1 MIIIIGKT
9 ASGKD
14 TIVKELCLNHNFKKI
29 ITYTTRPMR
38 ENEIDGITYHYILDE
53 EFKQKIDED
62 FFAEYKSYQ
71 SEFGEWFYG
80 TSEESILNSDDKSII
95 ILTPQGY
102 KDILSK
108 YPNLNYKS
116 IYLYASNRTIRER
129 LIQRGDDEAEARRR
143 VKHDKKDFRGIE
155 KIVDNV
161 ICNNND
167 RPFEKVIKNILE
179 VITK

>member
-1 MIIIIGKT
+1 
-9 ASGKD
+9 
-14 TIVKELCLNHNFKKI
+14 
-29 ITYTTRPMR
+29 MR
-38 ENEIDGITYHYILDE
+38 ENEIDGITYHFISDE
-53 EFKQKIDED
+53 EFKQKINED
-62 FFAEYKSYQ
+62 FFSEYKSYQ

-80 TSEESILNSDDKSII
+80 TSKESILNSDDKSII

-108 YPNLNYKS
+108 YPNLNCKS
-116 IYLYASNRTIRER
+116 IYLYVSNRTIRER
-129 LIQRGDDEAEARRR
+129 LIQRGDDKAEARRR

-167 RPFEKVIKNILE
+167 KPFEKVIKIILE
-179 VITK
+179 VIAK